1 MLALQFYAGRNL
13 ITFRSTWT
21 VLCWIYDRFHRYH
34 SCRCR
39 CLHPVR
45 MRDHLN
51 VYLGKDPYHGRGHPN
66 IPRDVWTFRSLAP
79 FSCLKSFQCISW
91 LSFWLYSF
99 CLSLRLFHA
108 SGDTHPDIRHPT
120 RSSANKTPDSSDA
133 SPTVH
138 RLLVPAPPPP
148 DDKPSASAY
157 SKSK

>member
-21 VLCWIYDRFHRYH
+21 VLCWIYERFHRYH

-91 LSFWLYSF
+91 PSFWLYSF

-108 SGDTHPDIRHPT
+108 SGDSTSRYQAPDTIERQQDAGQLRCITNGSPPP
-120 RSSANKTPDSSDA
+120 RSSSS
-133 SPTVH
+133 S
-138 RLLVPAPPPP
+138 
-148 DDKPSASAY
+148 S
-157 SKSK
+157 